1 MAGHRASTVA
11 LCGKFA
17 IAKHPGLFYSS
28 RAMGRALFLFNHDA
42 AHQAAHLAGIAGA
55 TARLAQGHEVVI
67 AYAGPV
73 LRTRLEALVGE
84 GDARRMRWE
93 DLRLP
98 AFSRLLAR
106 PLDKLLPASRLM
118 RLRHNE
124 ALFASADLIV
134 STERTCLR
142 VRRRLRAR
150 MGDAA
155 PLFGYVPHGSGDRN
169 VAYHPELAQFD
180 HMFVSGRKLVDE
192 MVARG
197 LTTPDRCHLTGYPK
211 FDTIDRDARPRFFDN
226 DRPTFLYNPHFDPKL
241 SSWYDHGPAL
251 LEWFAARSTQ
261 YNLIFAPHV
270 MLFRKTLHISPE
282 YRVARRRP
290 DIPEV
295 ARKAANI
302 LIDTDSPR
310 LFDMSY
316 TLSAD
321 AYIGDMS
328 SQVYEFLLRR
338 RPVFFID
345 THSADLPHEAAN
357 RAFWGNGP
365 VITSVAELGDLIPQY
380 QSIGREYRPT
390 QDRLFAYTIDDRPG
404 ERATDRAG
412 QVISDILSSQTA
424 DKPVDTI

>member
-1 MAGHRASTVA
+1 MAGGRGSTVA
-11 LCGKFA
+11 ASGKFA
-17 IAKHPGLFYSS
+17 IAKIAGLFYSS
-28 RAMGRALFLFNHDA
+28 GPMGRALFLFNHDA
-42 AHQAAHLAGIAGA
+42 AHQAAHLAGIAAA

-67 AYAGPV
+67 AYAGSA
-73 LRTRLEALVGE
+73 LRGRLEALIGE
-84 GDARRMRWE
+84 DDARRIRWE
-93 DLRLP
+93 ELRQP
-98 AFSRLLAR
+98 ALSQLLAK
-106 PLDKLLPASRLM
+106 PLDKVLPASRLL

-124 ALFASADLIV
+124 PLFATADVIV

-142 VRRRLRAR
+142 VRRRLRHAI
-150 MGDAA
+150 GNNA

-211 FDTIDRDARPRFFDN
+211 FDTIDRNAHPRFFDN

-251 LEWFAARSTQ
+251 LEWFAARSLQ

-282 YRVARRRP
+282 YRIARRRP
-290 DIPEV
+290 DIPEA
-295 ARKAANI
+295 ARNADNI
-302 LIDTDSPR
+302 LIDTDSAR

-345 THSADLPHEAAN
+345 THSADLPEEAAN

-365 VITSVAELGDLIPQY
+365 VVTSVAELGELIPQY
-380 QSIGREYRPT
+380 LAIGMNYRAA
-390 QDRLFAYTIDDRPG
+390 QDRLFAYTIDDRPD
-404 ERATDRAG
+404 ERAVDRAG
-412 QVISDILSSQTA
+412 RVIADILSSQNA
-424 DKPVDTI
+424 DKPVDAK